1 MSASNFLESAIANY
15 IFRSVSL
22 TAPTEINIGL
32 FTTMP
37 NEYGVGGVEPSAT
50 EYARVLYGPGASYWT
65 EPQSGDGI
73 SSNVSMVLFPA
84 PTGAAWGTVIGFGIW
99 DQSANLL
106 FDHQFAMA
114 VIIGSGS
121 DAPKFDPGT
130 LRVIFS

>member
-22 TAPTEINIGL
+22 TAPTEIHISL

-37 NEYGVGGVEPSAT
+37 NEYGVGGVEPSAA
-50 EYARVLYGPGASYWT
+50 EYERVLYGPGASYWT

-73 SSNVSMVLFPA
+73 SSNISTILFPA
-84 PTGAAWGTVIGFGIW
+84 PSGDAWGTVVGFGIW
-99 DQSANLL
+99 DQSGNL
-106 FDHQFAMA
+106 FFSHQLA
-114 VIIGSGS
+114 VALIIDSGD

>member
-37 NEYGVGGVEPSAT
+37 SEYGTGGVEPSAA

-65 EPQSGDGI
+65 EPQSGDGV
-73 SSNVSMVLFPA
+73 SSNISMILFPA
-84 PTGAAWGTVIGFGIW
+84 PTGIAWGTIIGFGIW

-106 FDHQFAMA
+106 FSYQFATA
-114 VIIGSGS
+114 VVIGSGS

>member
-1 MSASNFLESAIANY
+1 MSASNFLELAMANY

-37 NEYGVGGVEPSAT
+37 NEFDAGGVEPSAV

-73 SSNVSMVLFPA
+73 SSNVSTIIFPA
-84 PTGAAWGTVIGFGIW
+84 PTGVAWGTVIGFGIW

-106 FDHQFAMA
+106 FSHQLDIA
-114 VIIGSGS
+114 VVVGSGK

>member
-37 NEYGVGGVEPSAT
+37 SEYGTGGVEPSAA
-50 EYARVLYGPGASYWT
+50 EYARVLYGPGAGYWT

-73 SSNVSMVLFPA
+73 VYNITTILFPA
-84 PTGAAWGTVIGFGIW
+84 PTGVAWGTIVGFGIW
-99 DQSANLL
+99 DQLANLL
-106 FDHQFAMA
+106 FDHVLASA
-114 VIIGSGS
+114 LVVGSGS
-121 DAPKFDPGT
+121 DAPKFDPGA